1 MQVVENIAEITAQ
14 NHSNSSGKDSV
25 KFRGKRSGRVGSG
38 RPVLGKTVPSV
49 LSTTRGLEYYPKTS
63 STVFPNTDLL
73 VGEYHIYNNLIFI
86 IWYNVV

>member
-1 MQVVENIAEITAQ
+1 MLPKLQPKIIRILLERIPLREKGRV
-14 NHSNSSGKDSV
+14 G
-25 KFRGKRSGRVGSG
+25 SGRVGSG
-38 RPVLGKTVPSV
+38 RCVLGKNVPSV

-86 IWYNVV
+86 I